1 MEFNATF
8 IVSAISFVI
17 FTVIMNAVFYRPI
30 ERIVNERQKF
40 IDDAYSDA
48 KNSNE
53 KADGLI
59 QDKEYRLAE
68 TDKTTKNIMTEIVTS
83 ANKMRDE
90 KISEARN
97 SAKSRIDEAKLS
109 LSHEKNNMTD
119 RINAVTVELAESISS
134 KILGENVKISDG
146 ELISRVIK

>member
-83 ANKMRDE
+83 ANNMRDE

-97 SAKSRIDEAKLS
+97 SAKNRIDEAKLS